1 MQGKLK
7 KGSVSLRKKISLSPI
22 PRHVAVIMDGNG
34 RWAKKKKVPRSE
46 GHEQGALNIAHL
58 LEAAIDVGIKIV
70 SLYSFSTENWNRPR
84 SEIDFLFK
92 LLNRFIAEKLD
103 EFYTKGVKIMV
114 SGNIK
119 PLPLKTQEF
128 IGEAIEMTKENQTI
142 LANFCLNYGSR
153 DELCMAIN
161 SLLQERL
168 RTARCMNGGGT
179 EYLSSTVTKQEI
191 QKHFYTSNLPDVD
204 LLVRTG
210 GELRLSNF
218 LLYQSAYAEL
228 YFTKLPWPDFGIDD
242 FYKSILSYQLRV
254 RKFGGLASNEH
265 RPEQG

>member
-1 MQGKLK
+1 MQNKSK
-7 KGSVSLRKKISLSPI
+7 KGSASLRKKINHSLI

-34 RWAKKKKVPRSE
+34 RWAKKKRIPRSK
-46 GHEQGALNIAHL
+46 GHEQGALNISYL
-58 LEAAIDVGIKIV
+58 LDAAIDVGIKIV

-92 LLNRFIAEKLD
+92 LLNRFITKKLD
-103 EFYTKGVKIMV
+103 EFHAKRVRIMV
-114 SGNIK
+114 SGNIEA
-119 PLPLKTQEF
+119 LPLKTQKLIEK
-128 IGEAIEMTKENQTI
+128 AIDTTKENQKI
-142 LANFCLNYGSR
+142 LINFCLNYGSR
-153 DELCMAIN
+153 SELCMAVN

-168 RTARCMNGGGT
+168 KTARSMNGGGA

-191 QKHFYTSNLPDVD
+191 QKYFYTSNLPDVD

-228 YFTKLPWPDFGIDD
+228 YFTKLLWPDFGIDD
-242 FYKSILSYQLRV
+242 FYRSIISYQLRV
-254 RKFGGLASNEH
+254 RKFGGLTSNEH
-265 RPEQG
+265 EPE